1 MYGREEKGLPAY
13 EAVANDIARLV
24 RAVLGN
30 GGGESF
36 TCLLSA
42 YLEC

>member
-13 EAVANDIARLV
+13 EVVANDIACLV
-24 RAVLGN
+24 KAVLRN

-36 TCLLSA
+36 TWLF
-42 YLEC
+42 EHTP